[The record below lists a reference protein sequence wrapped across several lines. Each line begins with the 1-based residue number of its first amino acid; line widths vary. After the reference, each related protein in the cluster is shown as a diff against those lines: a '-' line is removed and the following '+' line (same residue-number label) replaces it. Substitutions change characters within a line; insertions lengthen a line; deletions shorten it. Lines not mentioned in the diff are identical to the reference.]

1 MRYYLRKAVI
11 MDALRSWIITLISV
25 TILCTLVE
33 KFAPQGSLN
42 KYVRLVCGLAVTVII
57 AIPVLN
63 FLNGDFKMEAMVW
76 NEYMKLSEGEL
87 KRRTERLQA
96 EDSRQMLELYRDSL
110 IADIKDRFKAEG
122 EFMVSEVDA
131 VLFEDPN
138 DETFGS
144 IRALYLKLEPVSGN
158 RLKTLG
164 NETVMRIKKELS
176 QVFALGEDKI
186 YIDFSRFNGGN

>member
-164 NETVMRIKKELS
+164 MKRS
-176 QVFALGEDKI
+176 CG
-186 YIDFSRFNGGN
+186 